1 MFWYGILLALGV
13 AWILPGR
20 MAGLLFV
27 IALLAT
33 GLLHSTGGQPHS
45 VGVPYVLVAVIAALV
60 GLYFGRICGPRQL
73 GESDFRVRCVLP
85 GGNQPL
91 AVAQVTCPHGGKR
104 GKNQE
109 EEA

>member
-1 MFWYGILLALGV
+1 MFWYGILLALGCTDPSR
-13 AWILPGR
+13 ADG
-20 MAGLLFV
+20 GLLFV

-33 GLLHSTGGQPHS
+33 GLLHPAGGHAHS
-45 VGVPYVLVAVIAALV
+45 VGVPYVIVAVITVLAGV
-60 GLYFGRICGPRQL
+60 YFGRIRGLRQL
-73 GESDFRVRCVLP
+73 GESDFRVRLRNA

-91 AVAQVTCPHGGKR
+91 AVAQVTCPPGGKS